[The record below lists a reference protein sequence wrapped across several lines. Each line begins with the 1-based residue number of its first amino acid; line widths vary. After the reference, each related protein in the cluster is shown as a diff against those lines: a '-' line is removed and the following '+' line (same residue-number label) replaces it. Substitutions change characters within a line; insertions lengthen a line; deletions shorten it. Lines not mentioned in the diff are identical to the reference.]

1 VTLTY
6 TIALAQ
12 PEHLP
17 YLDAIELA
25 AAQQFA
31 PWGIPEH
38 LLNTTVGLEDLQQA
52 QAAGLLWVALLP
64 GGEPVGFALVKL
76 LVVGPYLA
84 EVDVHPT
91 HGRRGLGRRLVAAV
105 CEWAAAAGYSAV
117 TLITFRDIPWN
128 APFYTRLGFRA
139 LDPAELAPELA
150 ERVRREA
157 AHGLDPAQRVVMRYD
172 IHVKPAQVQLSA
184 E

>member
-1 VTLTY
+1 MEPDYAIMPT
-6 TIALAQ
+6 Q

-17 YLDAIELA
+17 HLDVIERA

-38 LLNTTVGLEDLQQA
+38 ILNTTMGMEDLQRA

-64 GGEPVGFALVKL
+64 GGKPVGFALVKL
-76 LVVGPYLA
+76 LAAGPYLA

-91 HGRRGLGRRLVAAV
+91 HGRRGLGRRLVTAV
-105 CEWAAAAGYSAV
+105 CEWATTDGHSAV

-128 APFYTRLGFRA
+128 APFYARLGFRA

-150 ERVRREA
+150 EQVRREA

-172 IHVKPAQVQLSA
+172 IHPEPV
-184 E
+184 